1 MNIFFSDRFA
11 EEFAQLG
18 NVADQF
24 GHNTGKVAKN
34 QLFWD
39 GVQDSFDGKDETMTK
54 CFLWT
59 TWL

>member
-24 GHNTGKVAKN
+24 GHNTGKVTKN

-39 GVQDSFDGKDETMTK
+39 GVQDSFDGKD
-54 CFLWT
+54 
-59 TWL
+59 